1 MGWRFVLVMAL
12 WSAPALA
19 QEEKGAGPAMV
30 PMEVLEVLEVDE
42 GFAVLLKP
50 ESEELLVPIFVGA
63 SEGLAIRLKLDRKK
77 PPRPLTH
84 DLLQSVIDTLGGKL
98 LKVEVD
104 DLRGETY
111 LGRLHLSQ
119 GGKAKVVDARPSDSI
134 ALALGAGVPIL
145 MSRRVIQKAGLTKK
159 QLFEQRKPPEKEAGP
174 KTEKL

>member
-1 MGWRFVLVMAL
+1 MGWRLWLVLVL

-19 QEEKGAGPAMV
+19 QEGKGAAASMV

-50 ESEELLVPIFVGA
+50 ESEEVLVPIFVGP

-84 DLLQSVIDTLGGKL
+84 DLMQSVIDTLGGKL

-119 GGKAKVVDARPSDSI
+119 GGKVKVVDARPSDSI
-134 ALALGAGVPIL
+134 ALALGAGAPIL
-145 MSRRVIQKAGLTKK
+145 MSRKVVQKAGLTKK
-159 QLFEQRKPPEKEAGP
+159 ELLEQRKPPQKEPGP